1 MTWHLLTTDFPPLDG
16 GIATWTAGVAG
27 ALHDAGEPV
36 EVHVR
41 GRPEGRWGG
50 VWAAISAR
58 RHLAAGDRILAA
70 TWPLATHLVGAAPL
84 LVAYHGSD
92 LTRPPRVTGLER
104 VRSAAINL
112 PVSRFLGERLG
123 APFTVVPSPIDP
135 LPPVRR
141 GDRLL
146 VIARLG
152 PLKGVD
158 RAIRLARRLD
168 RPITVVGDGPER
180 AALERLAGEL
190 GVDAVFTGR
199 LAREAIPWDGAWALA
214 LLSRPDPAG
223 GGEEG
228 LGLVCLEAAAR
239 GIPSIGAPTGGI
251 PEAASVILEDPDEGV
266 PGPLPT
272 GEAVRAWLAEHHGR
286 ARVVAALR
294 VAAMSSPALA
304 LPGSDAIK

>member
-41 GRPEGRWGG
+41 GRPEGRWPFPVVGMWGRSWARWGG

-199 LAREAIPWDGAWALA
+199 QI
-214 LLSRPDPAG
+214 
-223 GGEEG
+223 
-228 LGLVCLEAAAR
+228 
-239 GIPSIGAPTGGI
+239 
-251 PEAASVILEDPDEGV
+251 
-266 PGPLPT
+266 
-272 GEAVRAWLAEHHGR
+272 GR
-286 ARVVAALR
+286 AHV
-294 VAAMSSPALA
+294 
-304 LPGSDAIK
+304 